1 MPYNTDL
8 EEHIAEAVAGWRGM
22 EKKKMFGGLC
32 YLVNGNMCFGVWKDF
47 LIVRMA
53 AETAREKLKG
63 KGVRQFDITGKPMK
77 GWVMV
82 DKSAWGKNKELIN
95 WLDIGKSH
103 ALTLPAKKPRR
114 KSLEEIYYRDRV

>member
-8 EEHIAEAVAGWRGM
+8 EEHIEEAVAGWRGM

-82 DKSAWGKNKELIN
+82 DKSGWGKKKELMN

-103 ALTLPAKKPRR
+103 ALTLPVKKPSR
-114 KSLEEIYYRDRV
+114 KSLEEIYYRDRG

>member
-82 DKSAWGKNKELIN
+82 GQSAWGKKKELMN

-103 ALTLPAKKPRR
+103 VLTLPEKKPSR
-114 KSLEEIYYRDRV
+114 KSLEEIYYRDRG